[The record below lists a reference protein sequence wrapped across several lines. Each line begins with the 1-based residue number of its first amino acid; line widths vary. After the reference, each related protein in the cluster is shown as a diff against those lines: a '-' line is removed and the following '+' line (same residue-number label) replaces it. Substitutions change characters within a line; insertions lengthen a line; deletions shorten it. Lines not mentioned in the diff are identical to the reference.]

1 MWQAMTAD
9 YKESCR
15 ILRKCLRRADSYDKP
30 LLQEALIECQT
41 LQHLTA
47 NYYIKGYRPPPAY
60 SMVQAHSKQHKYMG
74 YVSYAAEE
82 AIIDAVDCGRSAVEA
97 LNL

>member
-1 MWQAMTAD
+1 MWQAMTSE

-15 ILRKCLRRADSYDKP
+15 ILRKCLKKANDFDRP
-30 LLQEALIECQT
+30 LIQEALIECQT
-41 LQHLTA
+41 LQHLTSK
-47 NYYIKGYRPPPAY
+47 YYMKSYCPPPAY
-60 SMVQAHSKQHKYMG
+60 SMAQTHSKRSTG
-74 YVSYAAEE
+74 YISYAVEE

>member
-1 MWQAMTAD
+1 MWERMTSD

-15 ILRKCLRRADSYDKP
+15 ILRKCLRRADRYDQP

-41 LQHLTA
+41 LQHLTS
-47 NYYIKGYRPPPAY
+47 NYYMKGYRPPPAY
-60 SMVQAHSKQHKYMG
+60 SMVQAHSKQSKG
-74 YVSYAAEE
+74 YISYAVEE

>member
-1 MWQAMTAD
+1 MEAMTSNI
-9 YKESCR
+9 KILPNPPKVSEESEV
-15 ILRKCLRRADSYDKP
+15 LPP
-30 LLQEALIECQT
+30 LIQEALIECQT

-74 YVSYAAEE
+74 YVSYAVEE

>member
-47 NYYIKGYRPPPAY
+47 NYYMKGYRPPPAY
-60 SMVQAHSKQHKYMG
+60 SMAQTHSKRSTG
-74 YVSYAAEE
+74 YISCAVEE

>member
-1 MWQAMTAD
+1 MWERMTSD

-15 ILRKCLRRADSYDKP
+15 ILRKCLKKANDFDRP
-30 LLQEALIECQT
+30 LIQEALIECQT

-47 NYYIKGYRPPPAY
+47 NYYKKGYRPPPAY
-60 SMVQAHSKQHKYMG
+60 SMAQTHSKRSTG
-74 YVSYAAEE
+74 YISCAVEE
-82 AIIDAVDCGRSAVEA
+82 AIIDAVDGGRSAVEA

>member
-1 MWQAMTAD
+1 MWQAMTSE

-15 ILRKCLRRADSYDKP
+15 ILRKCLKKANDFDRP
-30 LLQEALIECQT
+30 LIQEALIECQT

-47 NYYIKGYRPPPAY
+47 NYYMKSYRPPPAY
-60 SMVQAHSKQHKYMG
+60 SMVQAHSKQHMG
-74 YVSYAAEE
+74 YVSYAVEE

>member
-1 MWQAMTAD
+1 MWERMTSD

-15 ILRKCLRRADSYDKP
+15 ILRKCLKKANDFDRP
-30 LLQEALIECQT
+30 LIQEALIECQT
-41 LQHLTA
+41 LQHLTSK
-47 NYYIKGYRPPPAY
+47 YYMKGYRPPPAY
-60 SMVQAHSKQHKYMG
+60 SMAQTHSKRSTG
-74 YVSYAAEE
+74 YISCAVEE